1 MTDDK
6 GSDDKKSDDKKSD
19 DKKLED
25 IVKKSIE
32 EEKLHREAFQV
43 VLDKQ
48 KKKEGHLF
56 ALTVEMGSGKSYLT
70 SASLQWV
77 AVRVNFAYQLPI
89 FERERSNSDLPSDSD
104 IEVTEKTE
112 EYIQQRRPDWRR
124 QLPMTTYLAAR
135 KHHKFP
141 PLLLVAYQDW
151 MYDKSSKNWD
161 SKGKAKH
168 DAINVISLDSKDAYV
183 DLDVEEG
190 TQYFALDGQHRLM
203 GIKGLLNLLDG
214 SLIAKKQDGSP
225 SSRSKI
231 TLDAVGKECN
241 KTAGSLLKNIMSETI
256 GIEIIPAVM
265 KGETLKEAISRLRN
279 IFVDVNQNARR
290 LSDSEIALLDENDG
304 CRIIARKLMVTHN
317 LFDSE
322 KRVEVRASQLRE
334 TSEKYTTLDT
344 LVESTRLYLKQFEE
358 FNRWSRT
365 LLNIKDAGFLRP
377 LDEELEAGRRQ
388 MKSYFDEMAKLPSH
402 KAMIQGE
409 KVSEMRKRR
418 KEDEDQDEDK
428 GTDKGKNKDKRHHV
442 LFRPIAQQALAE
454 AVGLLQNKKDYM
466 DLKDIMRRLANHD
479 KGGGTDLCLSDP
491 ASPWYGVVYDPSNGG
506 IRKSKVSDL
515 CTRMFTYLLGR
526 GFSNEVQREK
536 LKKDFFESR
545 KTTPEGSVGE
555 DKAIDL
561 EGNAVTFDKFDL
573 PNPWN

>member
-6 GSDDKKSDDKKSD
+6 GSDDKKSDDKK
-19 DKKLED
+19 LED
-25 IVKKSIE
+25 IVKESTE
-32 EEKLHREAFQV
+32 EERRHQEAFQV

-70 SASLQWV
+70 SVSLQWV
-77 AVRVNFAYQLPI
+77 AVRVKFAYQLPI

-124 QLPMTTYLAAR
+124 QLPMTTYLATR
-135 KHHKFP
+135 QHHKFP

-151 MYDKSSKNWD
+151 MYDKTSKNWD
-161 SKGKAKH
+161 REGKAKLS
-168 DAINVISLDSKDAYV
+168 AIKATSLDSKAAYV

-203 GIKGLLNLLDG
+203 GIRGLRDLLDG
-214 SLIAKKQDGSP
+214 ALIAKKQDGSP

-231 TLDAVGKECN
+231 TLDAVEKECN

-265 KGETLKEAISRLRN
+265 KGETLKEAISRLRH

-344 LVESTRLYLKQFEE
+344 LVESTRLYLKQFGD
-358 FNRWSRT
+358 FRRWSQPIFD
-365 LLNIKDAGFLRP
+365 IKDAGFLRP

-388 MKSYFDEMAKLPSH
+388 MKSYFDEMAELPSH

-409 KVSEMRKRR
+409 KVSVMRR
-418 KEDEDQDEDK
+418 KEGGRD
-428 GTDKGKNKDKRHHV
+428 HV
-442 LFRPIAQQALAE
+442 LFRPIAQQALAT
-454 AVGLLQNKKDYM
+454 AVGLLQKDRDM
-466 DLKDIMRRLANHD
+466 DLKDIMSRLANHD
-479 KGGGTDLCLSDP
+479 KGGTDLCLSDP
-491 ASPWYGVVYDPSNGG
+491 ASPWYGVVYDPSNKVV
-506 IRKSKVSDL
+506 RKSKVFPL
-515 CTRMFTYLLGR
+515 CVQMFTYLLGR
-526 GFSNEVQREK
+526 GFPDEEKRED
-536 LKKDFFESR
+536 LLEAFFKFR

-555 DKAIDL
+555 GKDADLNGKAIDL
-561 EGNAVTFDKFDL
+561 EGKSVTFDKFYL